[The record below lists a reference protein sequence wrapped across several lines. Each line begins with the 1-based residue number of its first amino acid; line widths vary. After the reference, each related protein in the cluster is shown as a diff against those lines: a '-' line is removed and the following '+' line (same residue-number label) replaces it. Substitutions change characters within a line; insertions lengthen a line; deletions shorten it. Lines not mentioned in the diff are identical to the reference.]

1 MAYEPSLN
9 DAVNE
14 DNEALINDR
23 EDENQIVKTIEH
35 ENADAS
41 VNTEEDNEEDDNIDE
56 LLVDFDMENAF
67 SYCHDIRCAISEDK
81 DYVTF
86 EFDFKDSI
94 PRSDDN
100 NIYLFEFS
108 TYENEEIT
116 EEKDII
122 SSEPKDRKVAFSMP
136 YNERLLFSRFVP
148 AILFD
153 GMYVKLSDGKYINNP
168 EILAINTDEYPA
180 IDSKKG
186 ILLDA
191 NTVGKH
197 ELYDLKVRRAVYNIP
212 LSLIIGETE
221 NEACPTIDYEYN
233 GEIYHFN
240 GFYCEGFDSLFSYLT
255 EKGIHST
262 AIVLNDWNKDYPEI
276 IHPKARRQTGR
287 SLYYAFNTEE
297 EEGVRLM
304 EATASFLASRYSSGE
319 HGVIND
325 WVIANE
331 INQHKIW
338 NYMDTSDLDYY
349 TDSFEKSF
357 RTFYNAIKS
366 NYREAKV
373 YFSLDHD
380 WNDNYG
386 NNKKFFNGRDI
397 LYKFNEAAT
406 RGGNYNW
413 SLSIHPYPDPLTR
426 VKFWNGK
433 FDKTEEAKTITPMN
447 FSSLTDV
454 IKKEEFLDCDGNI
467 RDIAVS
473 ELGFS
478 SKSGEQLQ
486 AAAYAYCY
494 YIIDNN
500 EYISSFLMN
509 RQTDDGE
516 ALKSGLRLG
525 IYNYD
530 YSPKYIKDV
539 FRNIDSKDGDEFIP
553 QMLEIIGAD
562 SLKEALSWAE

>member
-56 LLVDFDMENAF
+56 LLVDFDIEKAF
-67 SYCHDIRCAISEDK
+67 SYCHNISCVISADK
-81 DYVTF
+81 DKVIF
-86 EFDFKDSI
+86 ELDFNESI
-94 PRSDDN
+94 PKSDDN

-108 TYENEEIT
+108 TFEDEVMT
-116 EEKDII
+116 EEKETI
-122 SSEPKDRKVAFSMP
+122 SSVQKGRKVSFSVP
-136 YNERLLFSRFVP
+136 YNERFLFSRFVP
-148 AILFD
+148 AILID

-262 AIVLNDWNKDYPEI
+262 AIILNDWNKDYPEI

-454 IKKEEFLDCDGNI
+454 IKKDEFLDCDGNI